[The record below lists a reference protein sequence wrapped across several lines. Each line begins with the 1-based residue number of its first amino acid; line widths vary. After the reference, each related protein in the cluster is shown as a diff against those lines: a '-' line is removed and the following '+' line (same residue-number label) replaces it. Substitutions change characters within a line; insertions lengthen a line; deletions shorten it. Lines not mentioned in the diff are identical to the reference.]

1 MGIDVSVIIVSY
13 NTKDL
18 TRNCLNSLYEKT
30 QGVNFDVFVVDN
42 DSQDGSCEMI
52 KTEFPQVKLIESK
65 ENLGFGR
72 ANNLAIKQSNAEYV
86 FLLNTDTLLINNAIK
101 IMLDFLNDPN
111 NKEVGACGG
120 NLYDIENKNALS
132 YGYLPTIKTKF
143 VKTFQLKW
151 LFPSENTKISDKG
164 FNVKNELK
172 QVDYI
177 TGADLMMR
185 KSVLDQVGIFDE
197 DFFLYYEE
205 TELQYRINKA
215 GYKIF
220 ILPDAKINHL
230 EGKSSSNRKN
240 RRKVF
245 LESEYL
251 FYKKCYGI
259 TKYSP
264 LKLIF
269 FVSSFLRLFSRP
281 KMILNLY
288 KFILAN

>member
-30 QGVNFDVFVVDN
+30 HDVKFDVFVVDN

-52 KTEFPQVKLIESK
+52 KKEFPQVQLIENN
-65 ENLGFGR
+65 ENLGFGK
-72 ANNLAIKQSNAEYV
+72 ANNLAIKKSNAEYV
-86 FLLNTDTLLINNAIK
+86 FLLNTDTTFINNAIK
-101 IMLDFLNDPN
+101 IMRDFLNDPN
-111 NKEVGACGG
+111 HKDIGACGG

-132 YGYLPTIKTKF
+132 YGYLPSIKTKF
-143 VKTFQLKW
+143 IKTFQLKW
-151 LFPSENTKISDKG
+151 FFPSENKKISDRG
-164 FNVKNELK
+164 FNESNELK

-185 KSVLDQVGIFDE
+185 KSVLDEVGIFDE

-215 GYKIF
+215 GYKVF

-240 RRKVF
+240 RRKAF

-259 TKYSP
+259 TKFSP
-264 LKLIF
+264 VKLIF
-269 FVSSFLRLFSRP
+269 FVSSFLRLFSQP
-281 KMILNLY
+281 KIILNLY